1 MSITRPAGP
10 SGGAAIIGRVVP
22 HLLSR
27 GPGALPPT
35 GGAAAPQTSQPIQ
48 LFMLKSSDITDES
61 FVKKAVPVGWRYL
74 IFGQGPIAV
83 ADVKEASGSGP
94 LTFGSLIR
102 GPIAER
108 LTQAADL
115 AARDYDA
122 GPGKFEARILEIP
135 SLYISALWL
144 YGPRDIFIP
153 FLEGGARD
161 TMPVRVDTSFA
172 SHVVEL
178 AAAKR
183 QAPKAESR

>member
-1 MSITRPAGP
+1 
-10 SGGAAIIGRVVP
+10 
-22 HLLSR
+22 
-27 GPGALPPT
+27 
-35 GGAAAPQTSQPIQ
+35 
-48 LFMLKSSDITDES
+48 MLKSSDITDES